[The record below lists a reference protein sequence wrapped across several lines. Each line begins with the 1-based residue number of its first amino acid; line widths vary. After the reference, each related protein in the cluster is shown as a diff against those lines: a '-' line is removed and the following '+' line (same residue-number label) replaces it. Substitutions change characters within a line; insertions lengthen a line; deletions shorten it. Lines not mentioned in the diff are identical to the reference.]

1 MILHIDMDAFYASV
15 EQLDDPELS
24 GRCVIVGGKSR
35 RSVVSAA
42 SYEARKFGVHSAMP
56 IFQARQ
62 KCPHGIIVPPR
73 MGRYKQLSKR
83 VMSLLAEFT
92 PLVEVVSIDE
102 AFMDISGCRKLHGS
116 SFDIG
121 FQIKKA
127 IKETVH
133 LTCSVGIAPNKFL
146 AKIASDMDKPDG
158 LTIIRKEEVPGFI
171 ETLPIQKV
179 PGVGRKTGEQLELMG
194 VKTLGEIKKIPE
206 KMLLKR
212 MGKFGHRLK
221 KLSAGIDDSEVTP
234 FSTVKS
240 VSSEKTLS
248 EDTRDIELLKRYLLQ
263 QSEIVAI
270 DLRKKGFRAKTITV
284 KIKYADFKT
293 ATKSVTLTVPTCS
306 SETVFLEAEKLLTA
320 YRLKTEIRLIG
331 VGASSLVPA
340 SVPIQAGLFEAEKKG
355 DRTWEKVDKT
365 VDRIKKKYGE
375 EIIRR
380 ANIKK

>member
-15 EQLDDPELS
+15 EQLDDPELR
-24 GRCVIVGGKSR
+24 GRCVIVGGKSK

-56 IFQARQ
+56 IFQALQ
-62 KCPHGIIVPPR
+62 KCPHGIIVSPR
-73 MGRYKQLSKR
+73 MDRYKQLSKR
-83 VMSLLAEFT
+83 IMSLLAEFT

-102 AFMDISGCRKLHGS
+102 AFMDIRGCRKLHGS
-116 SFDIG
+116 AFDIG
-121 FQIKKA
+121 LQIKKV

-146 AKIASDMDKPDG
+146 SKIASDLDKPDG
-158 LTIIRKEEVPGFI
+158 LTIIRQEDVPGFV

-194 VKTLGEIKKIPE
+194 IKTLGEIKKIPE

-212 MGKFGHRLK
+212 MGKFGQRLK

-234 FSTVKS
+234 FSAVKS
-240 VSSEKTLS
+240 ISSEKTLS
-248 EDTRDIELLKRYLLQ
+248 EDTRDIELLNRYLLQ

-270 DLRKKGFRAKTITV
+270 DLRRKGFRAKTITV

-293 ATKSVTLTVPTCS
+293 ATKSVTVAVPTCS

-320 YRLKTEIRLIG
+320 FGLKTEIRLIG

-340 SVPIQAGLFEAEKKG
+340 FIPVQASLFEAGKKG
-355 DRTWEKVDKT
+355 DRIWEQVDKT
-365 VDRIKKKYGE
+365 IDRIKKKYGE
-375 EIIRR
+375 EIIER

>member
-15 EQLDDPELS
+15 EQLDDPELN
-24 GRCVIVGGKSR
+24 GQCVIVGGKSK

-73 MGRYKQLSKR
+73 MGRYKQLSER
-83 VMSLLAEFT
+83 IMRLLAEFT
-92 PLVEVVSIDE
+92 PLVEVISIDE
-102 AFMDISGCRKLHGS
+102 AFMDISGCGKLHGS
-116 SFDIG
+116 PVDIG
-121 FQIKKA
+121 FQIKKT
-127 IKETVH
+127 IRETVH
-133 LTCSVGIAPNKFL
+133 LSCSIGIAPNKFL

-194 VKTLGEIKKIPE
+194 IKTLGEIKHIPE
-206 KMLLKR
+206 KMLFKK
-212 MGKFGHRLK
+212 MGKFGQRLK
-221 KLSAGIDDSEVTP
+221 QLAAGIDDSEVTP
-234 FSTVKS
+234 FSPVKS

-248 EDTRDIELLKRYLLQ
+248 EDTRDIELLKNYLLQ

-270 DLRKKGFRAKTITV
+270 DLRKKGLRAKTITV

-293 ATKSVTLTVPTCS
+293 ATKRVTVAVPTCS
-306 SETVFLEAEKLLTA
+306 SETVFLEAEKLFTA
-320 YRLKTEIRLIG
+320 FGLKTQIRLIG

-340 SVPIQAGLFEAEKKG
+340 SVPVQAGLFEVEKKG

-365 VDRIKKKYGE
+365 VDRIKTKYGR
-375 EIIRR
+375 EIIKR
-380 ANIKK
+380 ANLKK

>member
-24 GRCVIVGGKSR
+24 GRCVIVGGKSK

-56 IFQARQ
+56 IFQALQ

-83 VMSLLAEFT
+83 IMRLLAEFT
-92 PLVEVVSIDE
+92 PLVEVLSIDE
-102 AFMDISGCRKLHGS
+102 AFMDISGCRKLYGS
-116 SFDIG
+116 PLEIG
-121 FQIKKA
+121 CQIKKA

-133 LTCSVGIAPNKFL
+133 LACSVGIAPNKFL

-179 PGVGRKTGEQLELMG
+179 PGVGRKTGEQLELMRI
-194 VKTLGEIKKIPE
+194 KTLGEIKKIPE
-206 KMLLKR
+206 KMFLKR
-212 MGKFGHRLK
+212 MGKFGQRLK

-234 FSTVKS
+234 FTTVKS

-248 EDTRDIELLKRYLLQ
+248 EDTRDIELLKHYLLQ

-270 DLRKKGFRAKTITV
+270 DLKKKRFRAKTITV
-284 KIKYADFKT
+284 KI
-293 ATKSVTLTVPTCS
+293 
-306 SETVFLEAEKLLTA
+306 
-320 YRLKTEIRLIG
+320 
-331 VGASSLVPA
+331 
-340 SVPIQAGLFEAEKKG
+340 
-355 DRTWEKVDKT
+355 
-365 VDRIKKKYGE
+365 
-375 EIIRR
+375 
-380 ANIKK
+380 